1 MARKETDEFQLNQ
14 QIASRIR
21 ELRIK
26 CEPIQAKFAKENLL
40 DRQLLSRWE
49 STTDERGVSIHTIK
63 RFCNMIGISLADF
76 FDDELFR

>member
-1 MARKETDEFQLNQ
+1 MPRKETDETQLNQ

-26 CEPIQAKFAKENLL
+26 QEPIQAKFAKENLL

-49 STTDERGVSIHTIK
+49 SSTDKRGVSIHTIK
-63 RFCNMIGISLADF
+63 RFCNMVGISLKDF